1 MAVRV
6 CYVQRGVKGDSIVGL
21 RLVAERS
28 EEVWAAPPARE
39 NAPLTADITAA
50 AAWLSGR
57 LKPTGNRL
65 DVMCLDTEGSLCGWM
80 SAPSADPDVLGVLAR
95 QFGETPGHE
104 GHAQRSALA
113 ESAAS
118 REEASV
124 ALLGETPIFV
134 RKGRGKQ
141 AAVRPVRAAVLAVSD
156 VPARLLADALD
167 ERGLS
172 VGVVTTIWHALASV
186 WDPSAKRAAS
196 EAAVGITEATSHP
209 TTAVIAADPMGRLVW
224 AWSSGG
230 TLLAGGSMRVPSE
243 RLAHEGGGAGG
254 AIVESGR
261 AGSFPTRD
269 AGPTHHVVIG
279 TREASRLAAEWLA
292 WSLELGRSPVRII
305 AVIPAPPPGREAEY
319 EAGLAAFG
327 QSLTGALPGSTM
339 DLAEDRD
346 PLGTTLTRLA
356 ERIDDA
362 PDGGV
367 GDKSNHALGSIP
379 ALSMR
384 PTRAHRRFYIMGSL
398 AIASVAAA
406 AGVYAY
412 SLRTE
417 AGRAQAAALGAIESW
432 RPLVREIDAKMLDN
446 VEAVADKLGTE
457 LTKLKTEAESPRNKG
472 RNEIRP
478 VMDELATITMVFGD
492 PEIYLT
498 DVTFDNVGATVKVQ
512 ATLEQATAIEQAL
525 KEISG
530 SNLAGWQSTSN
541 PGRGGDGFEY
551 TFRATWAAADATN
564 TKAEVLKP
572 ENLKPTPASV
582 PKAPSAAKPPVIEGK
597 P

>member
-28 EEVWAAPPARE
+28 EELWVAPPVRD
-39 NAPLTADITAA
+39 NSPLTADVTAA
-50 AAWLSGR
+50 ATWLAGKLR
-57 LKPTGNRL
+57 PAGNRL

-95 QFGETPGHE
+95 QFGEPPGHE

-124 ALLGETPIFV
+124 ALLGEAPEFK

-141 AAVRPVRAAVLAVSD
+141 ASVRPVRAAVLAVSD

-167 ERGLS
+167 ERGLN
-172 VGVVTTIWHALASV
+172 VGIVTTIWHALASV
-186 WDPSAKRAAS
+186 WDPSARRSAT
-196 EAAVGITEATSHP
+196 EAAVGVTEAVSHP
-209 TTAVIAADPMGRLVW
+209 TTAIIAADPTGRLVW

-243 RLAHEGGGAGG
+243 RLASEG
-254 AIVESGR
+254 AIVEAGR
-261 AGSFPTRD
+261 TGSFPTRD

-305 AVIPAPPPGREAEY
+305 AVIPAPPPGRETEY

-327 QSLTGALPGSTM
+327 QSLTSALPGATM

-362 PDGGV
+362 PGG
-367 GDKSNHALGSIP
+367 KANPAMGSIP

-384 PTRAHRRFYIMGSL
+384 PTRAHRRFYVMASL

-406 AGVYAY
+406 AGMYAY
-412 SLRTE
+412 SLRSE

-446 VEAVADKLGTE
+446 IEAVADKLNTE
-457 LTKLKTEAESPRNKG
+457 LTKLEADANAPKGRN

-492 PEIYLT
+492 PEIHLT
-498 DVTFDNVGATVKVQ
+498 EVTFDNSGATVKVQ

-530 SNLAGWQSTSN
+530 SNLAGWQSSSN
-541 PGRGGDGFEY
+541 QARGGEGFEY
-551 TFRATWAAADATN
+551 TFRALWISPDAVNAKSDPAKSDPVKPDASKPLAPAAP
-564 TKAEVLKP
+564 KAA
-572 ENLKPTPASV
+572 TPAAT
-582 PKAPSAAKPPVIEGK
+582 PAAPPADGSKS
-597 P
+597 

>member
-1 MAVRV
+1 V
-6 CYVQRGVKGDSIVGL
+6 CYVQRGVKGDAIVGL

-28 EEVWAAPPARE
+28 EEVWVAPPTKE
-39 NAPLTADITAA
+39 NGSLTADVTAA
-50 AAWLSGR
+50 AAWLTGR
-57 LKPTGNRL
+57 LKPAGNHL

-124 ALLGETPIFV
+124 ALLGETPSFS

-141 AAVRPVRAAVLAVSD
+141 AAPRPVRAAVLAVSD

-167 ERGLS
+167 ERGLN
-172 VGVVTTIWHALASV
+172 VGIVTTIWHALASV
-186 WDPSAKRAAS
+186 WDPSARRAA
-196 EAAVGITEATSHP
+196 TEPGTAEVASHP
-209 TTAVIAADPMGRLVW
+209 TTAVIAADPTGRLVW

-243 RLAHEGGGAGG
+243 RLVNDG
-254 AIVESGR
+254 AIVEAGR
-261 AGSFPTRD
+261 TASFPTRD
-269 AGPTHHVVIG
+269 AGPSHHVVIG

-305 AVIPAPPPGREAEY
+305 AVIPAPPPGRETEY

-327 QSLTGALPGSTM
+327 QSLTSALPGATM

-362 PDGGV
+362 PGG
-367 GDKSNHALGSIP
+367 KASPAMGSIP
-379 ALSMR
+379 ALTMR
-384 PTRAHRRFYIMGSL
+384 PTRAHRRFYIMASL
-398 AIASVAAA
+398 AVASVAAA
-406 AGVYAY
+406 AGTYAY
-412 SLRTE
+412 ALRAE
-417 AGRAQAAALGAIESW
+417 AGRAQAAALSAIESW

-457 LTKLKTEAESPRNKG
+457 LTKLQTEASSIKGRN

-478 VMDELATITMVFGD
+478 VMDELATITMIFGD
-492 PEIYLT
+492 PEIHLT
-498 DVTFDNVGATVKVQ
+498 DVTFDNSGVIVKVL
-512 ATLEQATAIEQAL
+512 ASLEQATAIEQAL

-530 SNLAGWQSTSN
+530 SNLTGWQSTSN

-551 TFRATWAAADATN
+551 SFRGTWISPDAANA
-564 TKAEVLKP
+564 KP
-572 ENLKPTPASV
+572 DVPKPTPAAA
-582 PKAPSAAKPPVIEGK
+582 PKPAPAAAPSITGGK
-597 P
+597 S